1 MISGLS
7 HLFIQILNMSITASW
22 CILAV
27 LLLRLLFRK
36 APRKYLYMLWILA
49 AFRLLCPVSVSTEFS
64 LFNLER
70 FERNAPETSVGEM
83 RYILT
88 DRDFGPELATGSET
102 VDAMFNARIPHQ
114 IQRFSPSFGKLSGG
128 TLKLFTGIWAAGML
142 VFLIYYVVS
151 AGKLKRS
158 VRMAVRSNEE
168 DVYECDSLPSPF
180 VWGIFSPRIYVPC
193 GLDNRQREL
202 VLLHERYHIRRKDH
216 LVKLLAFVLLAV
228 YWFSPLAWVGWFSM
242 CRDMEMSCDEKVLE
256 LLGEEEKKEYSRTL
270 LSLAADIPGGRMPLA
285 FGENDVKSRV
295 KHALRFKKPGRWA
308 GVLAA
313 AILAAVLLAFG
324 TNSTEKEE
332 AVPEIQ
338 GDWSEAAQHLYD
350 ARNPYVGD
358 ISANGR
364 VIGAIREAWPE
375 FAEITAF
382 KNELQTSEEP
392 YGYTLI
398 LEEAGGELSLDEEQE
413 DSLGSI
419 MPPVATLMLALID
432 NLGEVRWSYLMEQD
446 GQEVPVISYWN
457 TENAENFY
465 HIENIKDYGTSPEKV
480 QELLDLLR
488 E

>member
-270 LSLAADIPGGRMPLA
+270 LSLAA
-285 FGENDVKSRV
+285 
-295 KHALRFKKPGRWA
+295 
-308 GVLAA
+308 
-313 AILAAVLLAFG
+313 AILAAVLLVFG

-338 GDWSEAAQHLYD
+338 GDWSEEAQHLYD

-358 ISANGR
+358 MSANGR
-364 VIGAIREAWPE
+364 VIGAIQEAWPE